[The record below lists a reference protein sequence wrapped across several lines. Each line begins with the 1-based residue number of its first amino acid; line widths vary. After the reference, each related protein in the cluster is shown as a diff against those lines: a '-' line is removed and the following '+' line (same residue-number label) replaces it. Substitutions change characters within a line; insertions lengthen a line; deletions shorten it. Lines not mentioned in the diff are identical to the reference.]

1 MQCPAMPL
9 PADDSQDAW
18 SAWAAD
24 MIDLYVACAKRHRA
38 LGDWARGQ

>member
-24 MIDLYVACAKRHRA
+24 MIDLYVDCAKRHRA
-38 LGDWARGQ
+38 LGDWARGR